1 MRTADV
7 LGAASNFREYDFSGE
22 FLPILPN
29 LCVSLASSL
38 IMIITTAGFY
48 MTISEV

>member
-7 LGAASNFREYDFSGE
+7 LGAASNFREYDLNGA
-22 FLPILPN
+22 FLPFYPIG
-29 LCVSLASSL
+29 VSLASSL